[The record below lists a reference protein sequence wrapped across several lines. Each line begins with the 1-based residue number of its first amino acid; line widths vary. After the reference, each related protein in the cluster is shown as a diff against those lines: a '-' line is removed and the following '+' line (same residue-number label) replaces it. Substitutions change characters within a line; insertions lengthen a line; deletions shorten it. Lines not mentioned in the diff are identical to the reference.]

1 MPPPH
6 LTLDNFTIPN
16 EVPENCPFV
25 LTSPRSLQACQLAGI
40 KPVDLLPSTLAEY
53 EAALPDLPR
62 ERVLAIFR
70 EVETAKEGRLGLA
83 RELRRQ
89 LVAGEQAELVGV
101 GEGRKLSCLSPIVE
115 HVGSREDSAVGTSLE
130 SPFSESRTERA
141 ASLPSTTRGEERER
155 EEEEEVV
162 YNDQPESDQH
172 FNLPRIQVNGT
183 PDSLLDLSRL
193 SQRGSPGYSVTPSQ
207 GGSLASD
214 LFHSDLEFSCSPSP
228 VALLSSCL
236 GDSWRSC
243 PELGLSR
250 AASHSRC
257 RSEELGSPRGSSAGR
272 GMSQSA
278 AGLQMGEDNLGS
290 PVREGTRTPTH
301 AKRKA
306 SRKERLT
313 SESLQSLY
321 DVENG
326 EKPEADRQIHRA
338 RVEKNKKA
346 EPVSPGSSNMVRSA
360 LSRSEIDIDRL
371 QISQQDLRILEIL
384 ALRNNAEWERRQEQH
399 RLRVQWEDE
408 KRDREAR
415 REEIEKESRRQLTV
429 KRRKETEDCQRR
441 LLHARERFLKSQE
454 HLRQLLKE
462 KDDRKKEL
470 LQSIVRQKEL
480 LVLRHRE
487 NEERRRGAV
496 EQAVTDLLTRD
507 TQYREE
513 LRTQVEKKLALAET
527 RRRQHE
533 LSRTLSL
540 SEANRRD
547 TDQHKQRVKKLEEI
561 YEDHVQKI
569 KRAIERKLKQAKE
582 LGRDMEGGS
591 RHTST
596 SVRVQQLKSE
606 LEAGLDLWRK
616 QVLSVQS
623 LSIMKAEERARRELE
638 SRRERLAEEM
648 RSREER
654 CQEKRREQQKET
666 REKVATAR
674 KKLERKEKK
683 IAALLVEREQS
694 IMRARKMAETSAKLR
709 EIIKAQY

>member
-1 MPPPH
+1 
-6 LTLDNFTIPN
+6 
-16 EVPENCPFV
+16 
-25 LTSPRSLQACQLAGI
+25 
-40 KPVDLLPSTLAEY
+40 
-53 EAALPDLPR
+53 
-62 ERVLAIFR
+62 
-70 EVETAKEGRLGLA
+70 
-83 RELRRQ
+83 
-89 LVAGEQAELVGV
+89 
-101 GEGRKLSCLSPIVE
+101 
-115 HVGSREDSAVGTSLE
+115 
-130 SPFSESRTERA
+130 
-141 ASLPSTTRGEERER
+141 
-155 EEEEEVV
+155 
-162 YNDQPESDQH
+162 
-172 FNLPRIQVNGT
+172 
-183 PDSLLDLSRL
+183 
-193 SQRGSPGYSVTPSQ
+193 
-207 GGSLASD
+207 
-214 LFHSDLEFSCSPSP
+214 
-228 VALLSSCL
+228 
-236 GDSWRSC
+236 
-243 PELGLSR
+243 
-250 AASHSRC
+250 
-257 RSEELGSPRGSSAGR
+257 
-272 GMSQSA
+272 MSQSA

>member
-1 MPPPH
+1 
-6 LTLDNFTIPN
+6 
-16 EVPENCPFV
+16 
-25 LTSPRSLQACQLAGI
+25 
-40 KPVDLLPSTLAEY
+40 
-53 EAALPDLPR
+53 
-62 ERVLAIFR
+62 
-70 EVETAKEGRLGLA
+70 
-83 RELRRQ
+83 
-89 LVAGEQAELVGV
+89 
-101 GEGRKLSCLSPIVE
+101 
-115 HVGSREDSAVGTSLE
+115 
-130 SPFSESRTERA
+130 
-141 ASLPSTTRGEERER
+141 
-155 EEEEEVV
+155 
-162 YNDQPESDQH
+162 
-172 FNLPRIQVNGT
+172 
-183 PDSLLDLSRL
+183 
-193 SQRGSPGYSVTPSQ
+193 
-207 GGSLASD
+207 
-214 LFHSDLEFSCSPSP
+214 
-228 VALLSSCL
+228 
-236 GDSWRSC
+236 
-243 PELGLSR
+243 
-250 AASHSRC
+250 
-257 RSEELGSPRGSSAGR
+257 
-272 GMSQSA
+272 MSQSA
-278 AGLQMGEDNLGS
+278 AGLQMGEESLGS

-321 DVENG
+321 ELENG
-326 EKPEADRQIHRA
+326 EKPEADRQMH
-338 RVEKNKKA
+338 RVERNKKA

-415 REEIEKESRRQLTV
+415 REEIEKENRRQLTV

-513 LRTQVEKKLALAET
+513 LKTQVEKKLALAET

-582 LGRDMEGGS
+582 LGRDMDSDS
-591 RHTST
+591 RHCS
-596 SVRVQQLKSE
+596 SSLRVQQLKSE

-654 CQEKRREQQKET
+654 CQEKRREQQKES
-666 REKVATAR
+666 RERVASAR

-694 IMRARKMAETSAKLR
+694 ILRARKMAETSAKLR

>member
-1 MPPPH
+1 
-6 LTLDNFTIPN
+6 
-16 EVPENCPFV
+16 
-25 LTSPRSLQACQLAGI
+25 
-40 KPVDLLPSTLAEY
+40 VDLLPSTLAEY

-62 ERVLAIFR
+62 DRVLAIFR

-89 LVAGEQAELVGV
+89 LVAGEQAELVGC

-130 SPFSESRTERA
+130 SPFSESRGERA
-141 ASLPSTTRGEERER
+141 ASLPSTTRGEERDR
-155 EEEEEVV
+155 EEEEVV

-172 FNLPRIQVNGT
+172 FNLPRIQVNSP
-183 PDSLLDLSRL
+183 PDSLLDLTQL
-193 SQRGSPGYSVTPSQ
+193 SQGGSPGYSCTPSQ

-257 RSEELGSPRGSSAGR
+257 RSEEVGSPRGSSAGR

-278 AGLQMGEDNLGS
+278 AGLQMGEENLGS
-290 PVREGTRTPTH
+290 PVRDGTRTPTH

-321 DVENG
+321 ELENG
-326 EKPEADRQIHRA
+326 EKPEADRQMH
-338 RVEKNKKA
+338 RVERNKKA

-408 KRDREAR
+408 KRDRETR
-415 REEIEKESRRQLTV
+415 REEIEKENRRQLTV

-582 LGRDMEGGS
+582 LGRDMDTDGRNCS
-591 RHTST
+591 S
-596 SVRVQQLKSE
+596 SLRVQQLKSE

-666 REKVATAR
+666 RERVATAR

-694 IMRARKMAETSAKLR
+694 ILRARKMAETSAKLR